1 MARSWSET
9 FDMGT
14 VPDPV
19 LRSEWARRNGR
30 KRKTYTGGV
39 VWGKHNK
46 KHAGCRC
53 AACID
58 KRKKETES
66 K

>member
-1 MARSWSET
+1 
-9 FDMGT
+9 MGT